1 MFDLNRIRMEQILVL
16 CKLDIYKQTYLSH
29 LSMERI
35 TGFEPA
41 TRLWKSRML
50 PLHYI
55 RIFCYLAGLVLTEK
69 LRLSKVHD
77 SRTPRRFTYNAAP
90 SL

>member
-1 MFDLNRIRMEQILVL
+1 MFGLSRIRKGQILFL
-16 CKLDIYKQTYLSH
+16 HKLGIYRQTFLSH

-35 TGFEPA
+35 TGLEPA

-55 RIFCYLAGLVLTEK
+55 RIFCYLVVLVLTA
-69 LRLSKVHD
+69 RLCNAEVHD
-77 SRTPRRFTYNAAP
+77 SNTPRRFTYNAAP

>member
-1 MFDLNRIRMEQILVL
+1 MFDLNRIRKEQILFL
-16 CKLDIYKQTYLSH
+16 RKFGIYKQTYLSPS
-29 LSMERI
+29 SMERI
-35 TGFEPA
+35 TGLEPA